1 MYRKVLSCFCAPCLA
16 PSQNLAVSV
25 AANGEVK
32 VLIRPLI
39 VEQSN
44 GMRLQEP
51 SDSDT
56 SSESDI
62 EEITDICDMRE
73 IISRMDDD
81 DDGDHDKYDSG
92 MHSFALKCGLQ
103 FVAHCHSGSAGLAGS
118 LALQCQHIATASFI
132 HHLTGA
138 SPAMVLQ
145 AYVSHK

>member
-1 MYRKVLSCFCAPCLA
+1 LLFCCCAPCSA
-16 PSQNLAVSV
+16 PSQNLAVFV

-32 VLIRPLI
+32 VLIRPLT

-44 GMRLQEP
+44 GLRLQEP

-62 EEITDICDMRE
+62 EEITDIREMRE

-92 MHSFALKCGLQ
+92 MHHFASKCVLQ
-103 FVAHCHSGSAGLAGS
+103 FAVLVCSWSAGLAGN
-118 LALQCQHIATASFI
+118 LALQCRHLAIASYYELSVTISQAINSNGCAS
-132 HHLTGA
+132 TYG
-138 SPAMVLQ
+138 
-145 AYVSHK
+145 

>member
-1 MYRKVLSCFCAPCLA
+1 MLIRSYVYRKVLSCFCAPCLA

-62 EEITDICDMRE
+62 EEITDIRDMRE

-92 MHSFALKCGLQ
+92 MHHLHQCVGRNLLRTGFMGQLVLPDIL
-103 FVAHCHSGSAGLAGS
+103 HCSTNMLS
-118 LALQCQHIATASFI
+118 L
-132 HHLTGA
+132 HH
-138 SPAMVLQ
+138 
-145 AYVSHK
+145 